1 MNQTTRVLT
10 GLALVVML
18 LLVVA
23 FNWVDLSEA
32 YGDGPPYY
40 SRTVNMDKWENPL
53 PVLLAVDLAAA
64 VIIAGFAVYMRRS
77 SVTMDEAD

>member
-1 MNQTTRVLT
+1 MNRTFRFLT

-23 FNWVDLSEA
+23 VNWVDLSEA

-53 PVLLAVDLAAA
+53 PVLLAVDIAAF
-64 VIIAGFAVYMRRS
+64 VIITGFAVYMRRS
-77 SVTMDEAD
+77 RLALEDAD